1 MNKLRIRYLYIQLPV
16 KLFLDFMHFVNSKI
30 FSCQEQALL
39 NTYQDTSFFRS
50 NDEKINVYNFSFHQ
64 SYDWLQAA

>member
-1 MNKLRIRYLYIQLPV
+1 
-16 KLFLDFMHFVNSKI
+16 MHFVNSKI

-39 NTYQDTSFFRS
+39 NTYQDISFLRS
-50 NDEKINVYNFSFHQ
+50 NAEKINVYTFSFFHQ

>member
-1 MNKLRIRYLYIQLPV
+1 
-16 KLFLDFMHFVNSKI
+16 MHFVNSKI

-39 NTYQDTSFFRS
+39 NTYQDISFFRS
-50 NDEKINVYNFSFHQ
+50 NDEKINVYNFSFFHQ